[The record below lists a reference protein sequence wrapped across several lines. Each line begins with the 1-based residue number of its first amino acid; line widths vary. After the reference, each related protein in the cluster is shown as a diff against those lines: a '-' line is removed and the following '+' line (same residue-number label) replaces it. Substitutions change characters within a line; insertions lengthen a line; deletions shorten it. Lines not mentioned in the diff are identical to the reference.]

1 MRNRLLLFSFL
12 LILAACQSSRHTTNG
27 TGNTTAPPAEGSQ
40 ITMKTKQAAEPAK
53 DKIVDKY
60 RYHFLKGYKASA
72 TRKFDLL
79 HTELHVSFD
88 WEKREMPGRALLT
101 LTPYFYPQ
109 HVLTL
114 DAKAFALH
122 KVALLEAGKIR
133 DLDYSYDSLSLIIP
147 LPRIYKK
154 GDTLKLLIE
163 YTARPEKSRQKGGRA
178 IRKGQGLYFINAD
191 GSDPKKPRE
200 IWTQGEPES
209 NSNWFPT
216 IDKPNERC
224 TQSMFITVAD
234 SFTTLSNGLLVE
246 STDNGDGTRTDH
258 WEMDLPHAPYLF
270 MMAIGP
276 FVVTHDE
283 WQGRPVNY
291 YMEPAY
297 AANARRIFGRTPEM
311 IETFSHLL
319 GVDFPWPKYSQVV
332 VRDFVSGAM
341 ENTTATVHYS
351 ALNATREMLV
361 DRDFDDIISHE
372 LFHQWFG
379 DYVTCE
385 SWANIPLNESFA
397 TYGEILWH
405 EHRGGPDEADRQR
418 LNDLKIYLMTG
429 RQLVVPMIRYYHK
442 TKDELFD
449 ANSYQR
455 GGATLGMLRQY
466 TGDDAFFKALNLYL
480 TRHRFQAVEI
490 HKLRLAFEEVTGED
504 LNWFFD
510 EWMMTAGVIE
520 MSMDVQYDTE
530 KDVTTL
536 NLSQRNVA
544 EPSLHYRLPI
554 DVAKYRNGNK
564 SVSRIWLLGAD
575 STYVFPGRFDAL
587 IPDER
592 GFMVANVKR
601 SFPQDYIY
609 EIWKPEMPYY
619 MRNLAIDS
627 LKAYQKRSVKAY
639 GAMRSLLKDPFAP
652 IREKAIEN
660 WEPAASDFHLLRD
673 LALNDPAP
681 SVRAAAVNK
690 IYGVN
695 DSADFDVFSLAV
707 RDSSIK
713 VAGEALYVLYETNR
727 EEAAKYTAKFEE
739 SESPNLVTTI
749 AEIYARDAGAEKQ
762 DFFRKA
768 LKKDI
773 GWSRFVVI
781 NRYAQFLGRMEDPE
795 VIRQGIADFRK
806 LSESSNDNVAYI
818 AFRAIKRVRSALLAR
833 SQALISEEEKNS
845 LETLM
850 DEIDAV
856 LKEIYESSSNK
867 MIKKSG
873 LD

>member
-1 MRNRLLLFSFL
+1 MRNSVLLLSFL
-12 LILAACQSSRHTTNG
+12 LFLAACQSSRHTSGAAKTA
-27 TGNTTAPPAEGSQ
+27 APPAEE
-40 ITMKTKQAAEPAK
+40 TVTATETAPAANPVQGHVANP
-53 DKIVDKY
+53 Y

-72 TRKFDLL
+72 TRQFDLL

-109 HVLTL
+109 RVLTL

-122 KVALLEAGKIR
+122 RVALIEEGSLR
-133 DLDYSYDSLSLIIP
+133 TPDYSYDSLKLKIQ
-147 LPRIYKK
+147 LPRTYEK
-154 GDTLKLLIE
+154 GDTLQVLIE
-163 YTARPEKSRQKGGRA
+163 YTARPEKSRQRGSRA
-178 IRKGQGLYFINAD
+178 ISKGQGLYFINAD
-191 GSDPKKPRE
+191 GSDPKKPRQ

-216 IDKPNERC
+216 IDKPNERT
-224 TQSMFITVAD
+224 TQSMYITVAD
-234 SFTTLSNGLLVE
+234 SFTTLSNGLLIE

-258 WEMDLPHAPYLF
+258 WEMELPHAPYLF

-276 FVVTHDE
+276 FTVTRDE
-283 WQGRPVNY
+283 WRGRPVNY

-311 IETFSHLL
+311 METFSRLL
-319 GVDFPWPKYSQVV
+319 GVDFPWPKYSQVA

-341 ENTTATVHYS
+341 ENTTATIHYS
-351 ALNATREMLV
+351 ALNATREVLV

-385 SWANIPLNESFA
+385 SWANLPLNESFA

-405 EHRGGPDEADRQR
+405 EHRGGSDEADRQR
-418 LNDLKIYLMTG
+418 LNDLKLYLMMG
-429 RQLVVPMIRYYHK
+429 RQQAVPMIRYYHK
-442 TKDELFD
+442 SPGEMFD

-455 GGATLGMLRQY
+455 GAATLGMLRQY
-466 TGDDAFFKALNLYL
+466 TGDEAFFKALKLYL

-490 HKLRLAFEEVTGED
+490 HNLRLAFEEVTGED

-520 MSMDVQYDTE
+520 VQMDVTYDPA
-530 KDVTTL
+530 KDETV
-536 NLSQRNVA
+536 LSVA
-544 EPSLHYRLPI
+544 QKNAGEPALFYRLPL
-554 DVAKYRNGNK
+554 DVAKYREGKK
-564 SVSRIWLLGAD
+564 SVSRVWLTGAD
-575 STYVFPGRFDAL
+575 STYVFPGSFDAL

-592 GFMVANVKR
+592 GFMVAIVKR
-601 SFPQDYIY
+601 SFPESYIY
-609 EIWKPEMPYY
+609 EIRKPEMPFY

-627 LKAYQKRSVKAY
+627 LEIHQERSLKAY
-639 GAMRSLLKDPFAP
+639 GALRSLLQDSFAP
-652 IREKAIEN
+652 IREKAIEK
-660 WEPAASDFHLLRD
+660 WEPAAADFHLLRD

-681 SVRAAAVNK
+681 AVRAAAVNK
-690 IYGVN
+690 IYAVS

-707 RDSSIK
+707 KDSSIK

-739 SESPNLVTTI
+739 SNSPNLVTTI
-749 AEIYARDAGAEKQ
+749 AEIYAKDAGAEKQ
-762 DFFRKA
+762 YFFREA

-773 GWSRFVVI
+773 GWSRFVVM
-781 NRYAQFLGRMEDPE
+781 NRYAQFLGRMEDPG
-795 VIRQGIADFRK
+795 VIRQGIADFRE
-806 LSESSNDNVAYI
+806 LCEGSNSNMAYI
-818 AFRAIKRVRSALLAR
+818 AFRSIKRVKSALLAR
-833 SQALISEEEKNS
+833 SQALISEEEKS
-845 LETLM
+845 KLDTLINEM
-850 DEIDAV
+850 DAV
-856 LKEIYESSSNK
+856 LKEIYEGSSNK